1 MLKGKL
7 YTPAAPKDGQLELIR
22 SSFAQRLGGEVQLEV
37 IVDPSL
43 IGGVRVEIDERGETI
58 GYKIRE
64 ARQVDRVPYM
74 LILGEQERDGG
85 YISVRDRSNET
96 VQSSLEDFLDKIGT
110 EIAERL

>member
-43 IGGVRVEIDERGETI
+43 IGGVVIYVGDTVIDGSLKSRLKDIKEVI
-58 GYKIRE
+58 GR
-64 ARQVDRVPYM
+64 
-74 LILGEQERDGG
+74 
-85 YISVRDRSNET
+85 
-96 VQSSLEDFLDKIGT
+96 
-110 EIAERL
+110 